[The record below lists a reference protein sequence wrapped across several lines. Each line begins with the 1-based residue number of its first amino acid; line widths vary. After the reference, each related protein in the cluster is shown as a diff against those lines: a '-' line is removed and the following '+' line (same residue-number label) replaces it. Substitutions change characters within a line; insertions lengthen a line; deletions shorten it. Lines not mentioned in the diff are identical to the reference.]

1 MLRWLLGAL
10 SRSQDQARLSIV
22 IYHRVLPQPDELL
35 PDEMHAERFD
45 EVCRWLR
52 TWFNVLPLD
61 EACRRLGE
69 GSLPARS
76 LAITFDDGYA
86 DNLEVAVPILR
97 RHGLHATFFIAT
109 GFLDGG
115 RMWNDTLIESVRRT
129 RLEALDLAD
138 LGVEG
143 LGRLPVGTL
152 EERRAAVPQL
162 IRACRYLEPARR
174 DQAVAGVARAS
185 GAALP
190 GDLMM
195 TSEQVRA
202 MAASGMGLGGHTVNH
217 PILARL
223 AAPEARREIVDGKQR
238 LESLVQAPVR
248 LFAYPNGRPRE
259 DWGAEHAD
267 IVRDAGFEAAVTTA
281 WGVSDRRTDRFQLPR
296 FTPWDTRRLAFGV
309 RMARNIGLGPAAT
322 RFV

>member
-22 IYHRVLPQPDELL
+22 IYHRVLPQPDALL
-35 PDEMHAERFD
+35 PDEMHAARFD

-61 EACRRLGE
+61 EACRRLRE

-152 EERRAAVPQL
+152 QERRAAVPQL

-195 TSEQVRA
+195 TSDQVRA
-202 MAASGMGLGGHTVNH
+202 MSASGMGLGGHTVNH

-223 AAPEARREIVDGKQR
+223 AAPEARREIVDGKRR
-238 LESLVQAPVR
+238 LESLVQSPVH

-259 DWGAEHAD
+259 DWGAEHAA

-281 WGVSDRRTDRFQLPR
+281 WGVADRGTDRFQLPR

-309 RMARNIGLGPAAT
+309 RMARNIGLGRAAT